1 MMSAAPLLRP
11 CCPDPLAR
19 APRVESGARLPRQ
32 QLHPACP
39 SLRGALLALISRD
52 TRGLALS
59 SPQRLSHFPASP
71 LVTLSWFHDL
81 QVGKVERRPGG
92 PAWHPFGAPVV
103 LSGSQSRPLVSW
115 APTTGRGY
123 MACFPADVAQALF
136 ELDLGGLHD
145 RFVAAPALLGG
156 PRWAALWDGLLGAG
170 DDAATLAVLDE
181 HLGARW
187 QALQGPVSPLASLR
201 QAGRHW
207 VQRLAWQAREWRLTH
222 SPRQVER
229 RVKAFSGRSLRE
241 WQSLTR
247 TEDLFFAARDCY
259 EKGEGL
265 DWARLA
271 AEQDFAD
278 QAHLSRAAK
287 RITGFS
293 PGEFTRRFI
302 EDESFW
308 LYRLWV

>member
-1 MMSAAPLLRP
+1 MDQAAVAMPS
-11 CCPDPLAR
+11 CPDPLAR
-19 APRVESGARLPRQ
+19 APRVEGGIRPPRQ
-32 QLHPACP
+32 QLYLASPA
-39 SLRGALLALISRD
+39 LRGALVALVSRD
-52 TRGLALS
+52 TRGIDLS

-71 LVTLSWFHDL
+71 LVTLSWFHGME
-81 QVGKVERRPGG
+81 VGKVEGRSGG
-92 PAWHPFGAPVV
+92 PVWSPFGDPIIF
-103 LSGSQSRPLVSW
+103 SGSQSRPVVSW

-123 MACFPADVAQALF
+123 MACFPADVARALF
-136 ELDLGGLHD
+136 GIDLAAIHD
-145 RFVAAPALLGG
+145 RFVPARQLTGDRWASFWEALL
-156 PRWAALWDGLLGAG
+156 AAG

-181 HLGARW
+181 HLGKRW
-187 QALQGPVSPLASLR
+187 QALQGPRSYLASLR

-207 VQRLAWQAREWRLTH
+207 VQRLAWQAHEWGRTH
-222 SPRQVER
+222 SARQVER

-247 TEDLFFAARDCY
+247 TEDLFFAARDRY
-259 EKGEGL
+259 ESGGEL
-265 DWARLA
+265 DWASLA
-271 AEQDFAD
+271 ADLDFAD

-287 RITGFS
+287 SITGFA